1 MRAIYETCEP
11 RREVLHGEL
20 REELFAARLKD
31 VLDGKADPVYQD
43 PGVFFEN
50 TYPTDGL
57 RTLLREAL
65 GRLTG
70 RDPTANAVVRLETP
84 FGGGKTHNL
93 IALYHAASG
102 SQAAATLVTP
112 ELIPPPGAVRIA
124 GIVGSDLD
132 PTGGLLHRD
141 VTTYTLWGELA
152 YQLGGAAGYQLV
164 AESDRHTKAAP
175 GTGLLD
181 QLVGDR
187 PTLIL
192 LDEIARHLRAAGA
205 VPTATGRGDLAEQ
218 AVAFLMSLLEF
229 AASRERVVV
238 VLTLA
243 DPSDAFG
250 RESEELRARLAEAR
264 RVTARSERVITPASE
279 DETAPIVAHRLFRAI
294 DRQAARETAEAY
306 LASYRRLT
314 EQGTPLIPEVTTAA
328 YAERIVATYPFHPEL
343 LRVLSLRIATIP
355 NFQRTRGAL
364 RLLALVV
371 RRLWE
376 RRPQPLSLIH
386 PHHVDLSLPAIVE
399 ELSSRLDRPAFKQV
413 IEADIASRVP
423 GQPAHAEAVD
433 AEHAA
438 PGRPPYAQ
446 RLATTI
452 FLNSLVQAQ
461 ATGIEEPALL
471 SAVLE
476 PGDDPVPLRRALHQ
490 LLERCWYLADD
501 GRRFRFGTEVQLPK
515 LIADEVAVVPVTLA
529 KAKLEERIRHI
540 WQRGALEPVF
550 FPHEP
555 ADVPD
560 DAGVPKLVVVHFDA
574 ATATAA
580 ESNPPELVR
589 TLFEQAGVA
598 GGFRRYRNNVVFLV
612 ADQGQRAPLVEL
624 ARRYLAIERL
634 ASDPARLR
642 DFSPEQQRRLRE
654 MRDQAELELRV
665 GITRAYR
672 FLYYPSGDVP
682 HGAVPL
688 AREVLPAQDQG
699 AVEGNQAEVVVR
711 LLRQLEKLRLG
722 DDSPLPAAFVRSRA
736 WNGQQGK
743 VSTEDIRRAFAQ
755 RVNLPMLADLNLLKR
770 TVREGVRGGEWVYF
784 PASEG
789 VAYDA
794 DSPEPLVEISEE
806 TFLYVPGEAARLNL
820 ARAGRRE
827 GEPGPGVTPERCP
840 VCHNPVAACTCGEDE
855 VRPATSPGIE
865 LRAAG
870 PPPQAFQSIADR
882 CRDNQVARLARLRVT
897 LEGAGHAA
905 VQELRALGIALG
917 QLGRGRV
924 RISLKAV
931 AEFGEGERLDILFQG
946 EEGRSRPVR
955 QALESLGP
963 QARALA
969 AWAQAELDYGADGL
983 AVDDELG
990 HLAEVFAGL
999 PFGRLEVEAEP
1010 VRERREVE
1018 P

>member
-1 MRAIYETCEP
+1 MRALYETCEP
-11 RREVLHGEL
+11 RAEVLHGEL

-31 VLDGKADPVYQD
+31 VLDGTADPVYQD
-43 PGVFFEN
+43 PTIFFDN
-50 TYPTDGL
+50 TYLTEGL
-57 RTLLREAL
+57 RTVLREAL

-70 RDPTANAVVRLETP
+70 HDPTANAVIRLETP

-93 IALYHAASG
+93 IALYHAACG
-102 SQAAATLVTP
+102 SSAAATLVSP
-112 ELIPPPGAVRIA
+112 ELIPSPGAVRIA
-124 GIVGSDLD
+124 GIVGSELD

-141 VTTYTLWGELA
+141 VTTFTLWGELA
-152 YQLGGAAGYQLV
+152 YQLGGLTGYQLV

-192 LDEIARHLRAAGA
+192 VDEVARYLRAAGA

-218 AVAFLMSLLEF
+218 TVAFLMSLLEF

-243 DPSDAFG
+243 DPADAFG
-250 RESEELRARLAEAR
+250 RESEELRVRLAEAR
-264 RVTARSERVITPASE
+264 RVTARSERVITPAAE
-279 DETAPIVAHRLFRAI
+279 DETASIVAHRLFRVI
-294 DRQAARETAEAY
+294 DRQAARETAETY
-306 LASYRRLT
+306 LAFYRRLA
-314 EQGTPLIPEVTTAA
+314 EQGTPLLAEVTTPA

-343 LRVLSLRIATIP
+343 LRVLSLRVATIP

-376 RRPQPLSLIH
+376 RSPQPLALIH

-399 ELSSRLDRPAFKQV
+399 DLSSRLDRPAFKQV
-413 IEADIASRVP
+413 IEADIASRVA
-423 GQPAHAEAVD
+423 GQPAHAQVID
-433 AEHAA
+433 AEFAA

-461 ATGIEEPALL
+461 AAGIEEPALL

-476 PGDDPVPLRRALHQ
+476 PGDDPVPLRRALDQ

-515 LIADEVAVVPVTLA
+515 LIADEVAVVAVTLA
-529 KAKLEERIRHI
+529 KAKLEERIRQI
-540 WQRGALEPVF
+540 WQRGALDPVF

-560 DAGVPKLVVVHFDA
+560 DAAVPKLVVVHFDA

-580 ESNPPELVR
+580 VPDPPELVR

-598 GGFRRYRNNVVFLV
+598 GGFRRYRNNLVFLV
-612 ADQGQRAPLVEL
+612 ADHEQRAPLVEL

-634 ASDPARLR
+634 AGDPTRLR

-654 MRDQAELELRV
+654 LRDQAELDLRV
-665 GITRAYR
+665 GITRTYR
-672 FLYYPSGDVP
+672 FLYYPSGDAP
-682 HGAVPL
+682 RSGVPL

-699 AVEGNQAEVVVR
+699 AVKSNQTDVVVR

-722 DDSPLPAAFVRSRA
+722 DDSPLPAAFVRARA

-743 VSTEDIRRAFAQ
+743 VSTEDVRRAFAQ

-770 TVREGVRGGEWVYF
+770 TVREGIRSGVWVYYS
-784 PASEG
+784 ASEG

-806 TFLYVPGEAARLNL
+806 TFLYTPDEATRLGL
-820 ARAGRRE
+820 PRAGRRE
-827 GEPGPGVTPERCP
+827 VPEVPGERCP
-840 VCHNPVAACTCGEDE
+840 VCGNPVETCICGEDLTPPPTP
-855 VRPATSPGIE
+855 PAID
-865 LRAAG
+865 LRASG
-870 PPPQAFQSIADR
+870 PPAQAFQALADR
-882 CRDNQVARLARLRVT
+882 CRDYQVARLARLRLT
-897 LEGAGHAA
+897 LEGAGQAA
-905 VQELRALGIALG
+905 VQELRSLGVALG

-924 RISLKAV
+924 RVSLKAV
-931 AEFGEGERLDILFQG
+931 AEFGEGELLDLRFQG
-946 EEGRSRPVR
+946 EESRSRPLR
-955 QALESLGP
+955 QVLESLGP
-963 QARALA
+963 QARALT
-969 AWAQAELDYGADGL
+969 AWAQAELDYGTDGL

-990 HLAEVFAGL
+990 PLADVFAGL
-999 PFGRLEVEAEP
+999 PFGRLELEAEP
-1010 VRERREVE
+1010 AGERREVE
-1018 P
+1018 R